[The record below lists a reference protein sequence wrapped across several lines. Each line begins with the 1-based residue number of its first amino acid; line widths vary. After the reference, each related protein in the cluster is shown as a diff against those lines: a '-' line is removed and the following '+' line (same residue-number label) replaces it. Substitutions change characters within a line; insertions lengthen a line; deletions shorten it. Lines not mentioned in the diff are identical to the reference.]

1 MRVGVFH
8 FPLAVVRGV
17 GRARGSKH
25 EHFPI
30 RMNADLFMTWAGWG
44 ATVLCAAAAAYE
56 RFRNLR
62 KDEAKEIVT
71 LLATERDTWKSMTE
85 TVQAEMAAYRLQMH
99 ARLDEANGQ
108 LLKLTEENSRLKGAT
123 DVTPILR
130 HQEEQSQINVKVLA
144 ALDEVL
150 AHLRAFRSERVR
162 HGKPVVVTAESVR
175 RVIALLDKC
184 RKLNEA

>member
-1 MRVGVFH
+1 MDLSPGLQLVVKDA
-8 FPLAVVRGV
+8 FPACRSAGCRQ
-17 GRARGSKH
+17 GGGAKH

-56 RFRNLR
+56 RFRNQR

-85 TVQAEMAAYRLQMH
+85 TVQAEMAAYRVQMH

-162 HGKPVVVTAESVR
+162 HGKPIRAKARAPAKE
-175 RVIALLDKC
+175 KG
-184 RKLNEA
+184 KPKP